1 MKQQLEAAAAL
12 APAVE
17 KLPSIASS
25 SVIVDPIKEEL
36 DSSDKTR
43 VANIVKTQSEEQC
56 NNKPANRCWLCN
68 KRVGL
73 TGFKCRC
80 GGTFCSSHRYS
91 ENHDCS
97 FDYKGVGREAIAKA
111 NPVVKADKIE
121 KI

>member
-1 MKQQLEAAAAL
+1 MKQQLEAAASLAL
-12 APAVE
+12 AAE
-17 KLPSIASS
+17 KLPSMASS
-25 SVIVDPIKEEL
+25 SVIVETIKEES
-36 DSSDKTR
+36 DASDKTCLEK
-43 VANIVKTQSEEQC
+43 IVKNQSEEQC
-56 NNKPANRCWLCN
+56 NKKPANRCWLCN

-91 ENHDCS
+91 ENHECS
-97 FDYKGVGREAIAKA
+97 FNYKGVGREAIAKA